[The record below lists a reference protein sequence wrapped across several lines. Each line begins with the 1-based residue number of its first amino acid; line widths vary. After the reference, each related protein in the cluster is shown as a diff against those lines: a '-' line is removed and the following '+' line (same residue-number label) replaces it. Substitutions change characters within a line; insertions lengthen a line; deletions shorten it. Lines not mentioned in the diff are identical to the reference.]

1 MLPKIKI
8 PSKSPNYSTAPQNW
22 SSDIENVLEAIRMNA
37 SIMSDYHKKNFIYF
51 KGQLKYYKIPIII
64 ISGFNSVIAV
74 GLQPYMNQGIISVLN
89 CMLALLCSIIGS
101 IELFLGIQVSME
113 TELVAS
119 KNFYL
124 LAVDIYK
131 TLTLDRK
138 HRNSGGKD
146 YLEEKYG
153 EYTKLFENAQIIHS
167 KIKDKLVAIPIIDG
181 KDRKDSPT
189 NSLSPT
195 TSEIE
200 MSQNIN
206 ENEMS
211 QIRNELNSIT
221 PFVKQ
226 NQPSRSTFMQNA
238 APPSSP
244 YMSNQNPSP
253 FMQNP
258 SSMFMPQNQQGPPFM
273 QNHQPMFMQNQQMM
287 PPPPFMQNH
296 QPMFMQHQQQGP
308 PPGFMTNQDMIRQS
322 LSAGEN
328 ALQEMGELQLSNEL
342 QIEVNKDS

>member
-1 MLPKIKI
+1 
-8 PSKSPNYSTAPQNW
+8 
-22 SSDIENVLEAIRMNA
+22 
-37 SIMSDYHKKNFIYF
+37 MSDYHKKNFIYF

-74 GLQPYMNQGIISVLN
+74 GLQPYMSQGIISVLN

-167 KIKDKLVAIPIIDG
+167 KIKDKLVAIPIIDS
-181 KDRKDSPT
+181 KDKKEESSST

-195 TSEIE
+195 NSEIE
-200 MSQNIN
+200 MSHVIN

-211 QIRNELNSIT
+211 QIRSELNAIT
-221 PFVKQ
+221 PFGKQ
-226 NQPSRSTFMQNA
+226 TQPMLMQNL
-238 APPSSP
+238 APP
-244 YMSNQNPSP
+244 PSP
-253 FMQNP
+253 FMTNQGP
-258 SSMFMPQNQQGPPFM
+258 FMPQNHFNQPMFMQPNIHGPPFM
-273 QNHQPMFMQNQQMM
+273 QNQGMMPPQFMQNPQS
-287 PPPPFMQNH
+287 
-296 QPMFMQHQQQGP
+296 MFMPQANQQQLHPP
-308 PPGFMTNQDMIRQS
+308 PPGFMTNQNMIRQS
-322 LSAGEN
+322 LSAQIGDEN
-328 ALQEMGELQLSNEL
+328 VLQETEELLLSNDLRLEL
-342 QIEVNKDS
+342 DKTI

>member
-1 MLPKIKI
+1 MLSKIKI
-8 PSKSPNYSTAPQNW
+8 PSKSPNYATAPQNW

-37 SIMSDYHKKNFIYF
+37 SIMSDYHKKNFISF

-74 GLQPYMNQGIISVLN
+74 GLQPYMTQGIISVLN

-113 TELVAS
+113 NELAAS

-181 KDRKDSPT
+181 KESKDSPT
-189 NSLSPT
+189 NSTSPT
-195 TSEIE
+195 NSEIE
-200 MSQNIN
+200 MSHVLN

-211 QIRNELNSIT
+211 QIRNELNAIT
-221 PFVKQ
+221 PFGKQ

-238 APPSSP
+238 APPPSP
-244 YMSNQNPSP
+244 YMSNQGPP
-253 FMQNP
+253 TFMQN
-258 SSMFMPQNQQGPPFM
+258 QQMMHQPPFM
-273 QNHQPMFMQNQQMM
+273 QNQQGLPFMQNQQMM
-287 PPPPFMQNH
+287 PPPPFMQN
-296 QPMFMQHQQQGP
+296 QQQMFMQQQQLGP
-308 PPGFMTNQDMIRQS
+308 PPGFITNQDMIRHS

-328 ALQEMGELQLSNEL
+328 ALQEIGDFQLSNEL
-342 QIEVNKDS
+342 QIELDKDS

>member
-1 MLPKIKI
+1 M
-8 PSKSPNYSTAPQNW
+8 PSKSPNYATAPQNW

-37 SIMSDYHKKNFIYF
+37 SIMSDYHKKNFISF

-74 GLQPYMNQGIISVLN
+74 GLQPYMTQGIISVLN

-167 KIKDKLVAIPIIDG
+167 KIKDKLVAIPTIIDG
-181 KDRKDSPT
+181 KELS

-195 TSEIE
+195 NSEIE
-200 MSQNIN
+200 MSNIIN

-211 QIRNELNSIT
+211 QIRSELKAIT
-221 PFVKQ
+221 PFNKPTQ
-226 NQPSRSTFMQNA
+226 STFMQNS
-238 APPSSP
+238 APP
-244 YMSNQNPSP
+244 PSP
-253 FMQNP
+253 FMSNQSHFNP
-258 SSMFMPQNQQGPPFM
+258 PSMFIQQPNQFNPSMFMQQP
-273 QNHQPMFMQNQQMM
+273 NQQMM
-287 PPPPFMQNH
+287 PPPQFMQ
-296 QPMFMQHQQQGP
+296 QPNQFNPSMFMQQPNQQLRP
-308 PPGFMTNQDMIRQS
+308 PPPLGFMTNQDMIRQS
-322 LSAGEN
+322 LSAQVDEN
-328 ALQEMGELQLSNEL
+328 TSQETEEPQLGNEL
-342 QIEVNKDS
+342 RLD